1 VSNERSFTW
10 QFRRIFSEG
19 HPLTDDEAAD
29 QWALLARDGGARIM
43 HRLIYYLDERERLT
57 ERWHGA
63 FRDWPQPLHLAW
75 GLQDPIA
82 TTNVL
87 AGLRELRDC
96 PLTEL
101 PDLGHYP
108 QIEEP
113 ERIAAAADGAIR
125 AAIRA

>member
-10 QFRRIFSEG
+10 QFRRIFSQG

-29 QWALLARDGGARIM
+29 QWALLAHDGGARLM

-87 AGLRELRDC
+87 EGLRELRDC

-113 ERIAAAADGAIR
+113 ERIAVAAEGVIAAAAG
-125 AAIRA
+125 